1 MTKKDD
7 NDDNVLELRGQIDE
21 AGTLHVS
28 FSNAAQGTAQF
39 DIPNQALNSQD
50 PVAAQQTRAQIGAK
64 LAEMSFPTGQMFW
77 ISYVGPRIS
86 GVDFGKVRRAIAPLD
101 AGMP

>member
-7 NDDNVLELRGQIDE
+7 NDDNVLELRGQIDG

-28 FSNAAQGTAQF
+28 FSNAAQGRAPF
-39 DIPNQALNSQD
+39 DIPNHALKSTD
-50 PVAAQQTRAQIGAK
+50 PLAAQGTRDQIGAK
-64 LAEMSFPTGQMFW
+64 LAELGFPIGQTFW

-86 GVDFGKVRRAIAPLD
+86 GVDFGKVRRAIAPIN